1 MENKKEPEGLIKYL
15 EQVRLAKLD
24 LTSKALLWFY
34 AYAFNWQK
42 RRPSYYTQA
51 QICAFVG
58 FSPGTYQKAKKNLE
72 SLGWI
77 KTKKISY
84 DLPVLVTPKI
94 GRDDIKY
101 ESYSWAK
108 GHTGNKVTLD
118 DAIDSLPSELRDP
131 FFIRNDDENEF

>member
-1 MENKKEPEGLIKYL
+1 MEKKKEPEGLIKYL

-24 LTSKALLWFY
+24 QKSKALLWFY
-34 AYAFNWQK
+34 AYAFNWLE

-58 FSPGTYQKAKKNLE
+58 FSPGTYQKAKKDLE
-72 SLGWI
+72 GLGWI
-77 KTKKISY
+77 KTRKISY

-94 GRDDIKY
+94 GKDDLKY
-101 ESYSWAK
+101 ESYSWSK

-118 DAIDSLPSELRDP
+118 DAIDSLPTELRDP
-131 FFIRNDDENEF
+131 FFIKDDDDNGF